1 MRNTILITIA
11 AASVSFM
18 MPAAHAASFTPQ
30 VFATSSAI
38 GATSP
43 DSVTFGDGSVWVS
56 YQNGADSAGASGSST
71 VARYSLSGAVM
82 HTWSIAGNVDGLKVD
97 PSTGLV
103 WALQNNDGNSA
114 LTVINPT
121 SNGTTSYSYGSSY
134 TNVANRGFDD
144 VVFSAGK
151 VYLSETNPAAG
162 SDPVIL
168 QLTSGLTSPLAVSPI
183 LSAGAVTD
191 PDSLK
196 LSPTGDLVLTGEADQ
211 LLVFVH
217 NAGTAGQTTTTLGLH
232 NSTGGAITGLPDDTV
247 WATDTGGFFFIAD
260 TGANTVY
267 RVTATGLTTGSAF
280 IDVGAVF
287 GSLDT
292 GTGNVTSIFTG
303 TSPHGVDFV
312 SFANSP
318 EPGSLFSVLGG
329 LLLCAG
335 IARRKRRSG
344 K

>member
-1 MRNTILITIA
+1 MRNTIFIITA
-11 AASVSFM
+11 AAFVSFM
-18 MPAAHAASFTPQ
+18 MPAARAGSFTPQ
-30 VFATSSAI
+30 VFATGSAI

-56 YQNGADSAGASGSST
+56 YQNGADSTGASGSST

-82 HTWSIAGNVDGLKVD
+82 HTWTIAGNVDGLKVD

-121 SNGTTSYSYGSSY
+121 TNGTTGYTYGSSY

-144 VVFSAGK
+144 VVFTAGK
-151 VYLSETNPAAG
+151 VYLSETNPAAA

-168 QLTSGLTSPLAVSPI
+168 QLTSGLSSPLAVAPI

-217 NAGTAGQTTTTLGLH
+217 NAGTGGQSTTTLALH

-247 WATDTGGFFFIAD
+247 WASDTGGFFFVAD

-267 RVTATGLTTGSAF
+267 RIIATGLTVGSSF

-287 GSLDT
+287 GSLDL
-292 GTGNVTSIFTG
+292 GTGDVTPILTG
-303 TSPHGVDFV
+303 VSPHGVDFV
-312 SFANSP
+312 SFANAP
-318 EPGSLFSVLGG
+318 EPGSLYFVLSGVLLCGG
-329 LLLCAG
+329 L
-335 IARRKRRSG
+335 ARLKRRSG